1 MTWEGIVII
10 IVVVWAVIHT
20 VIDMGV
26 KKKVDDLAKK
36 FEEHKH

>member
-1 MTWEGIVII
+1 MTFEWVVIGI
-10 IVVVWAVIHT
+10 IVLWAIIHT
-20 VIDMGV
+20 AVDMQV

>member
-1 MTWEGIVII
+1 MSWEQIGVII
-10 IVVVWAVIHT
+10 IAAWAVVHT

-36 FEEHKH
+36 FDEHKH